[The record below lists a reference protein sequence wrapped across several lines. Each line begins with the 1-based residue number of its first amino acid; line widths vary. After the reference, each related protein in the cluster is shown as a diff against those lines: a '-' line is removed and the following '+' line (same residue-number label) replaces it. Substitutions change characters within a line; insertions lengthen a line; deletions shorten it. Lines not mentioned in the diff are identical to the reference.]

1 MAHYTNKDQKNLEQ
15 LIEEGWMDRFKA
27 RGAGA
32 LGAAK
37 GLGQQ
42 VKGGV
47 QQALGQ
53 ASSKIGQAGAKAFG
67 GSSENDFTKKGDDL
81 SNKGLKNV
89 EQGQA
94 SGRNSKIDYLKK
106 NITSRIDKLSADIQN
121 DLDKLGLDVGN
132 IQFVS
137 EIEQALENL
146 KSGLQ
151 TSSPSPRQSSATPP
165 PLPTRQI
172 SEPEE
177 DEPENPTEY
186 SYKDIVNQ
194 RRERGKQAALKRKN
208 PANPKKGKVK
218 KDPLAKYAAPE
229 QEEDLDEL
237 FWK

>member
-53 ASSKIGQAGAKAFG
+53 ASSKIGQAFG
-67 GSSENDFTKKGDDL
+67 GSSENDFTKKGADL
-81 SNKGLKNV
+81 SNKGMKNV
-89 EQGQA
+89 EQGQT
-94 SGRNSKIDYLKK
+94 SGRNAKIDYLKK
-106 NITSRIDKLSADIQN
+106 NITKRIDKLSVDIQN
-121 DLDKLGLDVGN
+121 DLNKLGLDVGN
-132 IQFVS
+132 IQFVN

-146 KSGLQ
+146 KSDLQ
-151 TSSPSPRQSSATPP
+151 TSSPSPQQSRATPP
-165 PLPTRQI
+165 PLPTQQM

-186 SYKDIVNQ
+186 SYKDIVNK
-194 RRERGKQAALKRKN
+194 RRERGKQAALKRKSST
-208 PANPKKGKVK
+208 NPKKGKVK